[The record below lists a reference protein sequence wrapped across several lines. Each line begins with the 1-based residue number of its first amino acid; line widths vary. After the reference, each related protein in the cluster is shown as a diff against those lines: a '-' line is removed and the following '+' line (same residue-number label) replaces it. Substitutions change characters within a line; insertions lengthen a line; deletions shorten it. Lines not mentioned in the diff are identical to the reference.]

1 MNMKK
6 VAVIIMICFAAVQ
19 AYSQPVDQS
28 TQKKGS
34 VMFDVF
40 NDFYVGTPDS
50 VGENF
55 FNLGVNFTGFYHYP
69 LGESNFSFA
78 FGAGLGSHNYK
89 TNSLILQDTSNISGF
104 YPIKSNQ
111 QVDNYKRN
119 KITYTYLDIPV
130 EFRYHAKNGIRS
142 AIGFKAGF
150 LIESHSKYI
159 GDDYLTGGNESL
171 HVKIKDVPNITEFR
185 YGVTARF
192 GWKFV
197 NLTGFYSLSNLFNE
211 GRGPEMYPVSV
222 GISLMPF

>member
-1 MNMKK
+1 MKR
-6 VAVIIMICFAAVQ
+6 VIIVFLVFAATMQ
-19 AYSQPVDQS
+19 AFGQSVDQS
-28 TQKKGS
+28 TRKKGS

-40 NDFYVGTPDS
+40 SDFYSGVPDS
-50 VGENF
+50 VSDNF
-55 FNLGVNFTGFYHYP
+55 LNLGVNFSGFYNYR
-69 LGESNFSFA
+69 LGKSNFSFA

-89 TNSLILQDTSNISGF
+89 TNALVLQDTANVSGF
-104 YPIKSNQ
+104 YPIKSNPL
-111 QVDNYKRN
+111 VKNYKKN

-130 EFRYHAKNGIRS
+130 EFRYHANNGIRS

-159 GDDYLTGGNESL
+159 GDDYLTGGTDRL
-171 HVKIKDVPNITEFR
+171 HVKIKDVPNISDFR

-192 GWKFV
+192 GWKFI

-211 GRGPEMYPVSV
+211 DKGTEMYPISV

>member
-1 MNMKK
+1 MKK
-6 VAVIIMICFAAVQ
+6 VALIILICVAGLHAIG
-19 AYSQPVDQS
+19 QPVDQS
-28 TQKKGS
+28 TRKRGS
-34 VMFDVF
+34 AMVDVF

-55 FNLGVNFTGFYHYP
+55 FNLGVNFTGFYNYP
-69 LGESNFSFA
+69 LGKSNFSFA
-78 FGAGLGSHNYK
+78 FGVGLGSHNYK
-89 TNSLILQDTSNISGF
+89 MNSLILKDTANISGF
-104 YPIKSNQ
+104 YPVKSDP
-111 QVDNYKRN
+111 QVNNYKKN

-130 EFRYHAKNGIRS
+130 EFRFHAKNGIRS

-159 GDDYLTGGNESL
+159 GDDYLTGSDDKL
-171 HVKIKDVPNITEFR
+171 HVKIKDVPNISEFR

-197 NLTGFYSLSNLFNE
+197 NLTGFYSLSNLFND
-211 GRGPEMYPVSV
+211 GKGPEMYPVSV